1 MFLCVGHAL
10 SWDEIIYDGD
20 VEEKTFSAF
29 FIKSVSPPSP
39 PPFTLSPFPYVM
51 CCRDDKV
58 LAVCSLNSDPVVS
71 KSAELMYQGK
81 MPLGSQLK

>member
-29 FIKSVSPPSP
+29 FIKSVSP
-39 PPFTLSPFPYVM
+39 L
-51 CCRDDKV
+51 
-58 LAVCSLNSDPVVS
+58 
-71 KSAELMYQGK
+71 
-81 MPLGSQLK
+81 